1 MKEDAIEQGIE
12 NLNLCFV
19 TQNLCMQALEIFPK
33 IFLSFL
39 SFLILIFGIL
49 NKFLNNSF
57 FDTTFF
63 LKINYIT
70 TDFLFFY
77 LKYQPFL
84 HAHLYNKEPAGKE

>member
-63 LKINYIT
+63 
-70 TDFLFFY
+70 FLRLIILLQILYFFI
-77 LKYQPFL
+77 
-84 HAHLYNKEPAGKE
+84 